1 MKKGFTLVE
10 LLATIVVLGV
20 IALIAIPT
28 VMDSVATAKEQ
39 AALSSIDGL
48 IKAAENYYYK
58 RSSEGNEISEYE
70 NILSLIEYKGE
81 QPESGQMRFF
91 VVEHCKFRLNTITNA
106 IEKYQTPS
114 KLLMTMNFAYFPQ
127 FLINNNQCFAL
138 SNILLRLVIIKKQSI
153 TMYFYYN

>member
-81 QPESGQMRFF
+81 QPESGQMRFLRSGTLQISA
-91 VVEHCKFRLNTITNA
+91 EYNNKCYRKISDTIE
-106 IEKYQTPS
+106 IIDDYEFC
-114 KLLMTMNFAYFPQ
+114 LLPP
-127 FLINNNQCFAL
+127 IPH
-138 SNILLRLVIIKKQSI
+138 
-153 TMYFYYN
+153 